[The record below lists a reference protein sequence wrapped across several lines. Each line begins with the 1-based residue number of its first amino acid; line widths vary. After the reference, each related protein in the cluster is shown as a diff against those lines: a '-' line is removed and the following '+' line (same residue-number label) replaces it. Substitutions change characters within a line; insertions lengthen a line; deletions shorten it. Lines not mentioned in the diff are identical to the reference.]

1 MKKFLQK
8 TAATFA
14 VLGVLS
20 APALSAEKIVVGA
33 TPVPHAEIL
42 EFIKADVA
50 AAGFELVIREFND
63 YVQPNMATENNEIDA
78 NFFQHTPHLDAYN
91 KEKNGHLVIAAGIH
105 LEPMGVYSQK
115 HKSFD
120 ELKEGATIA
129 VPNDT
134 SNEARAL
141 DIIAGTGV
149 VKFKDGVLKTKLDIV
164 ENPKKIDFKEL
175 EAAQVPR
182 SLADVDFAVINSN
195 YAMDAG
201 LNPVKDSLIQES
213 AENNPYVNIL
223 VVKAGNENS
232 PKTQALVKTLKTQK
246 VKDFILE
253 RYKGAVVPA
262 F

>member
-1 MKKFLQK
+1 MKLNLLL
-8 TAATFA
+8 AGFA
-14 VLGVLS
+14 S
-20 APALSAEKIVVGA
+20 AFALNALAAEKIVVGA

-42 EFIKADVA
+42 QFIQPDIK
-50 AAGFELVIREFND
+50 AAGFELEIKEFND
-63 YVQPNMATENNEIDA
+63 YVQPNMATENGEIDA
-78 NFFQHTPHLDAYN
+78 NFFQHTPHLEAYN

-115 HKSFD
+115 HKTYD
-120 ELKEGATIA
+120 VKEGTTIA
-129 VPNDT
+129 IPNDT

-149 VKFKDGVLKTKLDIV
+149 VKFKEGALKTKLDIV

-182 SLADVDFAVINSN
+182 SLADVDYAVINSN

-213 AENNPYVNIL
+213 AENNPYVNIV
-223 VVKAGNENS
+223 VVKAGNENT
-232 PKTQALVKTLKTQK
+232 PKTKALINALKTQK

>member
-1 MKKFLQK
+1 MKQFLKQSVL
-8 TAATFA
+8 AAAAFFSF
-14 VLGVLS
+14 S
-20 APALSAEKIVVGA
+20 AYAENITVGA
-33 TPVPHAEIL
+33 TPVPHTEIL
-42 EFIKADVA
+42 EFIKEDLKAL
-50 AAGFELVIREFND
+50 GFDLVIKEFND
-63 YVQPNMATENNEIDA
+63 YVQPNLATENGEIDA
-78 NFFQHTPHLDAYN
+78 NFFQHTPHLNAFN
-91 KEKNGHLVIAAGIH
+91 EEKQGHLVNAAGIH
-105 LEPMGVYSQK
+105 LEPMGVYSK
-115 HKSFD
+115 KYTSFND
-120 ELKEGATIA
+120 LPQNASIA
-129 VPNDT
+129 IPNDT

-149 VKFKDGVLKTKLDIV
+149 VKFKEGVLKTKLDIV
-164 ENPKKIDFKEL
+164 ENPKNIDFKEL

-201 LNPVKDSLIQES
+201 LNPIKDSLIQES

-232 PKTQALVKTLKTQK
+232 PKIQALIQALKSQK

-253 RYKGAVVPA
+253 KYKGAVVPV